1 MKKIFVL
8 SLVAAILSAAMLAGC
23 SKPIDDPVYTSA
35 PDGERIIDENT
46 AKRAAAERA
55 EIAQEDISF
64 EKVMLDSDDGRYEY
78 DIEFVHDGYEYEL
91 EVDATDGRIISYEKE
106 LADRKARSAS
116 NNVDSLPE
124 NNVSSEIKNDYISKE
139 EARSIALAH
148 AGVNPA
154 DIYDYEWEL
163 DRDGAVLKY
172 EIDFKQGGFEYS
184 YDINAADGTILHW
197 EKEIDD

>member
-8 SLVAAILSAAMLAGC
+8 SLVAAILSASMLAGC

-154 DIYDYEWEL
+154 DIS
-163 DRDGAVLKY
+163 VL
-172 EIDFKQGGFEYS
+172 IIRFKQDKGE
-184 YDINAADGTILHW
+184 
-197 EKEIDD
+197 